1 MAAAPTGGSNKVI
14 TVEGLR
20 EFRKALKEA
29 GDEFPKEL
37 KAAHLTVADIAARV
51 SQSEAR
57 RMGGVQAKAAGALK
71 GNGTATQAR
80 LQVKPSKSKRN
91 ATAMANVAFWGAK
104 KRTGWYARGR
114 YADSP
119 KPQHKPWVGNTWD
132 VMDPTE
138 GPYAI
143 NAALA
148 AHQGDIYDAFDA
160 ALDRLISRAFG
171 N

>member
-1 MAAAPTGGSNKVI
+1 MAAVPGNKVI
-14 TVEGLR
+14 TVQGLR
-20 EFRKALKEA
+20 EFRRALKEA
-29 GDEFPKEL
+29 GDQFPKEL
-37 KAAHLTVADIAARV
+37 KAAHLDVASIAARV

-57 RMGGVQAKAAGALK
+57 RMGGVQAKAAGALR

-80 LQVKPSKSKRN
+80 LQVKASKSRRN
-91 ATAMANVAFWGAK
+91 ATAMANVAFWGAT
-104 KRTGWYARGR
+104 KRTGWYAKGR

-143 NAALA
+143 NKALHA
-148 AHQGDIYDAFDA
+148 YQGDIYEAFDA
-160 ALDRLISRAFG
+160 AIDRLIGRAFG
-171 N
+171 D

>member
-1 MAAAPTGGSNKVI
+1 VAASTGGTNKVI

-29 GDEFPKEL
+29 GEQFPKEL
-37 KAAHLTVADIAARV
+37 KAAHLDVAQIAARV

-57 RMGGVQAKAAGALK
+57 RMGGVQAKAAGALR
-71 GNGTATQAR
+71 GSGTATQAR

-104 KRTGWYARGR
+104 KRTGWYAKGKF
-114 YADSP
+114 ADSP
-119 KPQHKPWVGNTWD
+119 KPQHKEWVGNDWE
-132 VMDPTE
+132 VMDPTK

-160 ALDRLISRAFG
+160 ALDRLVSRAFG

>member
-1 MAAAPTGGSNKVI
+1 VTAPTGSNKVI

-29 GDEFPKEL
+29 GDQFPAEL
-37 KAAHLTVADIAARV
+37 KAAHLSVADIAARV
-51 SQSEAR
+51 SQAEAR
-57 RMGGVQAKAAGALK
+57 RMGGVQAKAAGSLRGSA
-71 GNGTATQAR
+71 TATQAR

-104 KRTGWYARGR
+104 KRTGWYAQKR

-119 KPQHKPWVGNTWD
+119 RVQHPEWIGNTWD
-132 VMDPTE
+132 VMDPSA

-143 NAALA
+143 NKALS

-171 N
+171 S